1 LQCLGGFLE
10 QIEDRAV
17 LRPQTAQ
24 FGIGEALGRKLEG
37 SEIDEDVA
45 GLREALL
52 KPGGKRPDQRS
63 ALRVRAHGWQ
73 RFCQQPRPF
82 RIRGRHPKG

>member
-1 LQCLGGFLE
+1 LQCLGGLLE

-17 LRPQTAQ
+17 LRLQAAQ
-24 FGIGEALGRKLEG
+24 LGIGEALGGKLEG
-37 SEIDEDVA
+37 SEIDEDVS
-45 GLREALL
+45 GVREALL
-52 KPGGKRPDQRS
+52 KPGGKRPDQRG
-63 ALRVRAHGWQ
+63 ALRVRPYGRK